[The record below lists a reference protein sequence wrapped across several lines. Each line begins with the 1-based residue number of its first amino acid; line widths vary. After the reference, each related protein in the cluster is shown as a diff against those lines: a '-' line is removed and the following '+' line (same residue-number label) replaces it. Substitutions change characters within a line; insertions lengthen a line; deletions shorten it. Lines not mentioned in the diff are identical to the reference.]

1 MRDDLDRFL
10 ASGWYRIGPTLMTC
24 RCLVFSGVLRSSV
37 WTRLPL
43 EGFRFRKSLR
53 KLMTRNGRRFSATYG
68 PYVID
73 PQREALYQRYRS
85 TVHGERSP
93 SLKDFLFGDTTS
105 HAFDTQEIAIWEG
118 ETLVAFSW
126 FDVGNTSLQS
136 LIGVYEPSLKQHSL
150 GFYSMLLEIEHGL
163 KTGRRFHYSGYVLP
177 GDPSMD
183 YKLRVGD
190 LEFLDQDQRCWR
202 PWSEVDDYRLPT
214 NRLEEA
220 LRLVEEQL
228 TALGIGSDVSPYPWF
243 DAGVYNPALSRC
255 IDQPLLLETRP
266 YMAQPLVVTWDL
278 DEECYHLYRCV
289 RAVAIIPG
297 DEQDLESGHRPDLL
311 VVTERLAVTANPDEV
326 SEELAM
332 ALGHPLYLSR

>member
-1 MRDDLDRFL
+1 
-10 ASGWYRIGPTLMTC
+10 
-24 RCLVFSGVLRSSV
+24 
-37 WTRLPL
+37 
-43 EGFRFRKSLR
+43 
-53 KLMTRNGRRFSATYG
+53 MTRNGRRFSATYG